1 MTDKIFKVT
10 FESQVILPEDE
21 CQEAMNLFLH
31 GDAHLINMMLDNA
44 RPTSAKVVKIK
55 KVRE

>member
-10 FESQVILPEDE
+10 FTSQVILPEEE
-21 CQEAMNLFLH
+21 CQEAMKLFLH
-31 GDAHLINMMLDNA
+31 GDSHLINMMLDNA
-44 RPTSAKVVKIK
+44 HPASAKIVKIK